1 MTISRLRAGIFCL
14 AIFAVAVFLGPNF
27 LHAQGTTEGAIAGTI
42 SDPSGAVVANARISV
57 VNEGTNQKFDAASD
71 DQGYFR
77 VTHLQPATY
86 TVNISAPGFGEYA
99 AQHTLVTVGSVTTV
113 DAHMTVG
120 TTGQTVEVSGEVPL
134 INLES
139 PELAAT
145 VGQEQINSLP
155 INGGRWSSFALLT
168 PGAVSN
174 SSGFGLLSFRGT
186 SELLNNNTI
195 DGADNNQAYFSE
207 ERGRTRLQYSTSEE
221 AIQEFQV
228 NTSNYSSEYGRS
240 AGGVINT
247 VTKSGTNQIHGQAFF
262 RDRDND
268 WGALNQYTTLPVK
281 DLSTGKYNNEIYA
294 PKDWRKQWGF
304 GVGGPIL
311 RDRLFWFYAYDQ
323 SKRNFPGTARAN
335 NSNNF
340 FAAPSSDPATS
351 CTGAPGTTK
360 DVCLIKSDLRLT
372 AYTDALAAYNASFN
386 NLVSGTFGAV
396 PRTGDQMI
404 NFPKLDWQVTTK
416 HHASF
421 EYNRLRWSSPAGI
434 QTQSS
439 NTYGKASFG
448 NDYVK
453 EDWGVAKLDS
463 VLTASILNQVRF
475 QYGRDFEYENSQAP
489 TAYEQPLANNN
500 FARPAFICISANTS
514 GTGCSLVNGI
524 QLGKAQFLE
533 RASYPDERRTQVA
546 DTVSWTHGR
555 HSLKFGVDYNHVP
568 DYINNLYNENGAYI
582 YNNTGDYFADYLN
595 LTTGAGPA
603 AYTSHY
609 NGFVQAF
616 GPKAFTITTDDYAF
630 FVEDDWKVMP
640 RLTLN
645 LGVRYEYESVP
656 SAILPNTTDTSTVAR
671 AGNKTVAEL
680 TAQSP
685 SDLNNIGP
693 RVGFAW
699 DVYGTG
705 RTTLRGGYG
714 MYFGRIINANI
725 LTTYLASGN
734 KSGQLTFSGI
744 TPSTCLVPV
753 AKGQTCPSDQLLN
766 LHFPDVFSA
775 PPAVASSA
783 LAIAYFDKNFS
794 APQIH
799 EIDLTLEQNV
809 GWKTMFSL
817 SYLGSLGRQL
827 INGVDQNYDVSALQT
842 VTYTV
847 KGQAAGSGKGSLP
860 GPLPDGST
868 FTTHVF
874 SNASRPNTNYAAIVD
889 VASNVN
895 SNYSGLVAQLNQKM
909 ASNLMFS
916 MNYTW
921 SKAMDFNQ
929 YIGTGS
935 PSNNELD
942 PTDQRADYGIGAND
956 VRNRF
961 VANAVYSPQ
970 FNVTGYKKF
979 LANGWTIAPIFQAQ
993 SGLPFTGSV
1002 GGTLT
1007 GAFGSG
1013 PLGTGVSRLPGLR
1026 NNFQYPNTFI
1036 FDMRLAKTIPIKE
1049 RMNVEL
1055 IGESFNLPNHVNYTS
1070 VSTAMYTVSGS
1081 ANAGAGLL
1089 TFNNSFG
1096 AYNNA
1101 NSNFIYNPRQ
1111 IQLGARFNF

>member
-1 MTISRLRAGIFCL
+1 MTIGRLRAGLLCL
-14 AIFAVAVFLGPNF
+14 AIIAIGVFPATGS
-27 LHAQGTTEGAIAGTI
+27 LHAQGTTEGAIAGTV

-57 VNEGTNQKFDAASD
+57 VNEGTNQKFETNSD
-71 DQGYFR
+71 GQGYFR
-77 VTHLQPATY
+77 VAHLQPATY
-86 TVNISAPGFGEYA
+86 TVNVSAQGFSEYA

-113 DAHMTVG
+113 DAHVTVG
-120 TTGQTVEVSGEVPL
+120 GTGQTVQVTGEVPL
-134 INLES
+134 INSET
-139 PELAAT
+139 PELAST
-145 VGQEQINSLP
+145 IGQVQINSLP

-262 RDRDND
+262 RDRDNG

-281 DLSTGKYNNEIYA
+281 DPSTGKFNNVVYA

-311 RDRLFWFYAYDQ
+311 RDHLFWFYAYDQ

-335 NSNNF
+335 NSTNF

-351 CTGAPGTTK
+351 CTGATGTTK
-360 DVCLIKSDLRLT
+360 DVCLIQSDLKLAT
-372 AYTDALAAYNASFN
+372 YGGALAAYNTSFN
-386 NLVSGTFGAV
+386 SLVSSVFGAV

-453 EDWGVAKLDS
+453 EDWGVARLDS
-463 VLTASILNQVRF
+463 VLTASILNQLRF
-475 QYGRDFEYENSQAP
+475 QYGRDFEYENSQVP

-500 FARPAFICISANTS
+500 FKRPAFICISANTS

-524 QLGKAQFLE
+524 QIGKAQFLE
-533 RASYPDERRTQVA
+533 RTSYPDERRTQVA
-546 DTVSWTHGR
+546 DTVSWTRDR
-555 HSLKFGVDYNHVP
+555 HSFKFGVDFNHVP
-568 DYINNLYNENGAYI
+568 DHINNLYNENGAYI

-616 GPKAFTITTDDYAF
+616 GPKTFDITTDDYAF
-630 FVEDDWKVMP
+630 FVEDDWKVLP

-645 LGVRYEYESVP
+645 LGVRYEFESVP
-656 SAILPNTTDTSTVAR
+656 SAILPNTADTSTVAR

-693 RVGFAW
+693 RIGFAW

-714 MYFGRIINANI
+714 MYYGRIINANV

-734 KSGQLTFSGI
+734 KNGQLTYSGI
-744 TPSTCLVPV
+744 TPSTCKVAVP
-753 AKGQTCPSDQLLN
+753 KGQTCPVGQLLN
-766 LHFPDVFSA
+766 LHFPDVFTA
-775 PPAVASSA
+775 PPPVASSA
-783 LAIAYFDKNFS
+783 LAIAYFDKNFQ

-799 EIDLTLEQNV
+799 EIDLTVEQNV

-817 SYLGSLGRQL
+817 SYMGSLGRQL
-827 INGVDQNYDVSALQT
+827 INGVDQNYDVNTLQS

-847 KGQAAGSGKGSLP
+847 KGQAAGTGKGSLP

-868 FTTHVF
+868 FTTKVF

-889 VASNVN
+889 VLSNVN
-895 SNYSGLVAQLNQKM
+895 SNYHGLVAQLNHQL
-909 ASNLMFS
+909 ASNLTFKI
-916 MNYTW
+916 NYTW

-942 PTDQRADYGIGAND
+942 PTNQRADYGIGAND

-961 VANAVYSPQ
+961 VANAVYSPL
-970 FNVTGYKKF
+970 FKVNGYAKF

-1026 NNFQYPNTFI
+1026 NNFQYPKTFI
-1036 FDMRLAKTIPIKE
+1036 FDMRLAKVIPINE

-1055 IGESFNLPNHVNYTS
+1055 IGESFNLPNHVNYTG
-1070 VSTAMYTVSGS
+1070 VSTSMYTVIG
-1081 ANAGAGLL
+1081 NAGTGVGAL

-1111 IQLGARFNF
+1111 IQIGARLNF